1 MKTEIK
7 ELFVDD
13 HELVEG
19 FESFLPEKNLQ
30 QGVEKGVEGD
40 TVL

>member
-19 FESFLPEKNLQ
+19 FESFLPDKNLEQ
-30 QGVEKGVEGD
+30 RVDQGVEGD
-40 TVL
+40 RDL

>member
-1 MKTEIK
+1 MKTEIGV
-7 ELFVDD
+7 LFKDD

-19 FESFLPEKNLQ
+19 FESFLPEKNLE
-30 QGVEKGVEGD
+30 QGVDKGVEGD

>member
-1 MKTEIK
+1 MKKEIR